1 MNCTTMNTKDI
12 RKQLRYLLSLPGE
25 NEVVEFK
32 EANKSLD
39 FNDIGEYFSAL
50 SNEANLLDKSSS
62 WLLFGVRNDKTIVGT
77 KYRTDKQSLDSLKH
91 EIANHTINRISF
103 VQIHEVIINNKRV
116 LLFEIP
122 PAPKGIP
129 VSWKGHFYAR
139 EGESLCPLNIEKIDR
154 IRAQAVREDWSMGIC
169 EGATMDDLSEEAIAK
184 ARESYI
190 RKNPGKQV
198 EVESWSDISFLNKAK
213 VLIGGKVTR
222 AAILLLGKPESESFI
237 SPAVSKISWILKD
250 KDNIERDYQHFSC
263 PLILSVD
270 EVYKK
275 IRNLKYRYIVD
286 GTLFPEEV
294 DRYDPVTIREA
305 LNNCIAHQDYTLG
318 GKINVVENEDDSLV
332 FSNVG
337 SFIPQTIGNV
347 IDADSPSEY
356 YRNRFLADAMVN
368 LNMIDTVGSGIK
380 KMFFSQRRRFFPMPE
395 YDLSNEKVKL
405 TIIGKVLDIKY
416 ARKLAQIPDLSLTTI
431 ILLDKVQ
438 KKKKLSSNELSKL
451 RKQEL
456 IEGRSPNVYVSSK
469 VADVTGQKSSYI
481 KNRGFKDAYYKKMI
495 IEYLEKYAHA
505 SKLDIDN
512 LLLDILPNVLNESQ
526 RKNKVRNIVYAMS
539 RKDKTITNTG
549 TKRIPKWKKV

>member
-1 MNCTTMNTKDI
+1 MKNI
-12 RKQLRYLLSLPGE
+12 LKQLDFLLSLPGE

-32 EANKSLD
+32 EAKKNLD

-50 SNEANLLDKSSS
+50 SNEANLTNKPSA
-62 WLLFGVRNDKTIVGT
+62 WLLFGVKNNQTIIGT
-77 KYRTDKQSLDSLKH
+77 KYRADRMSLDSLKS
-91 EIANHTINRISF
+91 EVANHVINRITF
-103 VQIHEVIINNKRV
+103 TDIHEVKKNGKRV

-122 PAPKGIP
+122 PAPKGMP

-169 EGATMDDLSEEAIAK
+169 EGATIGDLSKEAIVK
-184 ARESYI
+184 AREFYI
-190 RKNPGKQV
+190 RKNISKKE
-198 EVESWSDISFLNKAK
+198 EVELWSDEIFLNKAK
-213 VLIGGKVTR
+213 VLIGGKITR
-222 AAILLLGKPESESFI
+222 TAILLIGKPESEHFI
-237 SPAVSKISWILKD
+237 SPATSKISWILKD
-250 KDNIERDYQHFSC
+250 KDNVERDYQHFSC

-270 EVYKK
+270 KVYNK
-275 IRNLKYRYIVD
+275 IRNLKYRYLVD

-294 DRYDPVTIREA
+294 DRYDPITIREA
-305 LNNCIAHQDYTLG
+305 INNCIAHQDYTLG

-337 SFIPQTIGNV
+337 SFIPQTISNV
-347 IDADSPSEY
+347 IDSDAPSEY

-368 LNMIDTVGSGIK
+368 LSMIDTVGSGIK
-380 KMFFSQRRRFFPMPE
+380 KMFFSQRNRFFPMPE

-416 ARKLAQIPDLSLTTI
+416 ARKLAQIPELSLDTI

-438 KKKKLSSNELSKL
+438 KKKRLMPDELNKL

-456 IEGRSPNVYVSSK
+456 IEGRSPNIYVSSR
-469 VADVTGQKSSYI
+469 VAAVTGQKSSYI
-481 KNRGFKDAYYKKMI
+481 KNRGFKGAHYKKMI
-495 IEYLEKYAHA
+495 LECLEEYTYALK
-505 SKLDIDN
+505 SDVDN
-512 LLLDILPNVLNESQ
+512 LLLDILPSVLDESQ

-539 RKDKTITNTG
+539 KKDKTIVNTG
-549 TKRIPKWKKV
+549 TNRTPKWKKV